1 MQARERAWRLGQ
13 TKEVTVY
20 RLMTSGT
27 IEEKIYHRQIYKQFL
42 TNKILKDP
50 KQRRFFDASNLQS
63 LFTLASE
70 DAVGTE
76 TGELFKGTEI
86 DYRKNSSK
94 KRKTNDEKQLSLIE
108 GVNCLEQYAG
118 ETLEQEERKRE
129 SEDHVLESLFEMTG
143 IQSALQHDQIME
155 STSHDTVFIER
166 EGKRLKNIKNARNN
180 SLFTYISQT

>member
-13 TKEVTVY
+13 KKEVTIY

-76 TGELFKGTEI
+76 TGDLFKGTEI
-86 DYRKNSSK
+86 KPGTATKKKK
-94 KRKTNDEKQLSLIE
+94 KRKNADDEYQLKAIN
-108 GVNCLEQYAG
+108 GVSGLEQ
-118 ETLEQEERKRE
+118 
-129 SEDHVLESLFEMTG
+129 
-143 IQSALQHDQIME
+143 
-155 STSHDTVFIER
+155 
-166 EGKRLKNIKNARNN
+166 
-180 SLFTYISQT
+180 